1 MKSLQALQPHI
12 KRLKQMYKHD
22 RERLNRE
29 IIELYKRHR
38 VNPLG
43 GCLPLLLQLPI
54 FFALF
59 TTLRSAIELRGAHF
73 VLWLKDLSVKDPYYV
88 LPILMGITMFIQQRM
103 SGMESGQ
110 SKMFALMPILFTIL
124 FMNFPAGLVLYWL
137 IQNILTIG
145 QQCLIKK

>member
-1 MKSLQALQPHI
+1 
-12 KRLKQMYKHD
+12 
-22 RERLNRE
+22 
-29 IIELYKRHR
+29 
-38 VNPLG
+38 
-43 GCLPLLLQLPI
+43 LPLLLQLPI